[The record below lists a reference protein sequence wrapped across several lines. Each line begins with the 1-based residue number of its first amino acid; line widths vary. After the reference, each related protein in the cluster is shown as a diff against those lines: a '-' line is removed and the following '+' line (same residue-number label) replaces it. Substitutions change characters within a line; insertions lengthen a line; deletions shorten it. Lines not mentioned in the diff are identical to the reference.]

1 MTVRALVL
9 APFSPRELKRI
20 RARLDVT
27 YESWMDTRRLLD
39 PDEIVRRIADET
51 IDVLVVETDF
61 VFEEVFEGAK
71 TLRLVG
77 ICRNATTH
85 VDVEAATE
93 HGVLVVNT
101 PGRNAQA
108 VAEHALG
115 LMLALARKI
124 HSGHAYVVSR
134 GWDSPV
140 EPYISMRGVELAGRT
155 LGVLGLGAIGRRLA
169 RIGVALGMR
178 VMAYDPYVAKPPEDV
193 KMAGLDEVMRDSD
206 FVSIHVPPGAETE
219 RMIDARLIALMRRG
233 AFLVNTT
240 GPSVVDMDALIEA
253 LRANRIA
260 GAGLDVFA
268 THPVTPDNPLLDLD
282 NVVLTPH
289 VGGATGE
296 TIERHS
302 AMMADDVL
310 LFADGHRPR
319 NLVNPEAWER
329 RG

>member
-1 MTVRALVL
+1 M
-9 APFSPRELKRI
+9 

-27 YESWMDTRRLLD
+27 HESWMETRRLLD
-39 PDEIVRRIADET
+39 ADEIVRRIADET
-51 IDVLVVETDF
+51 IDVLVIETDF
-61 VFEEVFEGAK
+61 VFEEVFEEAK
-71 TLRLVG
+71 TLKLVG

-124 HSGHAYVVSR
+124 HTGHAYVVSR

-155 LGVLGLGAIGRRLA
+155 LGIVGLGAVGRRLG
-169 RIGVALGMR
+169 RIGIALGMH
-178 VMAYDPYVAKPPEDV
+178 VMAYDPYVDRPPEDV
-193 KMAGLDEVMRDSD
+193 EMAGLDEVMRDSD
-206 FVSIHVPPGAETE
+206 FVSIHVPPVSETE
-219 RMIDARLIALMRRG
+219 RMIDARLVALMR
-233 AFLVNTT
+233 
-240 GPSVVDMDALIEA
+240 P
-253 LRANRIA
+253 
-260 GAGLDVFA
+260 GAGFDVFD
-268 THPVTPDNPLLDLD
+268 THPVAPDTPLLDLD

-319 NLVNPEAWER
+319 NLVNPEAWAR
-329 RG
+329 HG

>member
-1 MTVRALVL
+1 M
-9 APFSPRELKRI
+9 

-27 YESWMDTRRLLD
+27 YESWMETRRLLD
-39 PDEIVRRIADET
+39 SDEIVRRIVDNT
-51 IDVLVVETDF
+51 VDVLVIESDF
-61 VFEEVFEGAK
+61 VFEEVFEAPK
-71 TLRLVG
+71 TLKLVG
-77 ICRNATTH
+77 ICRNSTTH

-101 PGRNAQA
+101 PGRNSQA

-155 LGVLGLGAIGRRLA
+155 LGIVGLGAIGSRLA

-178 VMAYDPYVAKPPEDV
+178 VIASDPNVAKPPADV
-193 KMAGLDEVMRDSD
+193 RMAGLDEVMRDSD
-206 FVSIHVPPGAETE
+206 FVSIHLPPVSETD
-219 RMIDARLIALMRRG
+219 RMITSGLIALMRRG

-253 LRANRIA
+253 LRTNRIA
-260 GAGLDVFA
+260 GAGFDVFE
-268 THPVTPDNPLLDLD
+268 THPVTPNSPLLDLG

-289 VGGATGE
+289 LGGATGE

-302 AMMADDVL
+302 AMMADDIL

-319 NLVNPEAWER
+319 NLVNPYAWER

>member
-1 MTVRALVL
+1 M
-9 APFSPRELKRI
+9 

-27 YESWMDTRRLLD
+27 HESWMETLRLLD
-39 PDEIVRRIADET
+39 PDEIVRRIAEET
-51 IDVLVVETDF
+51 VDILVIESDF
-61 VFEEVFEGAK
+61 VFEEVFEEAK

-124 HSGHAYVVSR
+124 HSGHAYVASR
-134 GWDSPV
+134 AWNSPV

-155 LGVLGLGAIGRRLA
+155 LGIVGLGAIGGRLA
-169 RIGVALGMR
+169 RIGFALGMR
-178 VMAYDPYVAKPPEDV
+178 VMAYDPYVATPPEDIE
-193 KMAGLDEVMRDSD
+193 MAGIDEVMHHSD
-206 FVSIHVPPGAETE
+206 FVSIHLPPVSETD
-219 RMIDARLIALMRRG
+219 RMIDGRLISLMKRG
-233 AFLVNTT
+233 AFLINTT
-240 GPSVVDMDALIEA
+240 EPTVIDMNALIEA

-260 GAGLDVFA
+260 GAGFDVFE
-268 THPVTPDNPLLDLD
+268 THPVAPDTPLLDLD

-289 VGGATGE
+289 VGGATVE

-310 LFADGHRPR
+310 LFADGKRPR
-319 NLVNPEAWER
+319 NLVNPEAWRR